1 MFADIRNAGPDGI
14 WHRDFRPTHVVLES
28 AGRRWRHRGGS
39 YCSVLL
45 SDLSARHGVV
55 VFLVQKC
62 AVVWSVLSAPAG
74 PVSISDVQ
82 ATNSTEWIPGE
93 TMSTE
98 VVGDGF
104 AFSGHLAS
112 ICDCLCWTCHRIR
125 SLVSFGNSF
134 LQVVVDRHS
143 ARRVPSCGQSASR
156 ASGKALGNNANSRTN
171 LQGDTSGQR
180 TLCSVWIHTRVSC
193 RLENTGIAC
202 TFFEHGSEA
211 SRPGFAAQN
220 R

>member
-1 MFADIRNAGPDGI
+1 
-14 WHRDFRPTHVVLES
+14 
-28 AGRRWRHRGGS
+28 
-39 YCSVLL
+39 
-45 SDLSARHGVV
+45 
-55 VFLVQKC
+55 
-62 AVVWSVLSAPAG
+62 
-74 PVSISDVQ
+74 
-82 ATNSTEWIPGE
+82 
-93 TMSTE
+93 
-98 VVGDGF
+98 
-104 AFSGHLAS
+104 
-112 ICDCLCWTCHRIR
+112 
-125 SLVSFGNSF
+125 
-134 LQVVVDRHS
+134 VVDRHS